1 MPGTLRII
9 ASLPRHLVDG
19 MQAAVETTHQLP
31 SIQRVVTARLS
42 SLDQGLRDLL
52 ALLPAVASDLERV
65 RATVEPQHQRVAAI
79 EAAIVVLP
87 AIAADLERVRANVE
101 PQHQRVAAIERTVTD
116 LNRRLRELDA
126 TLKFLETDV
135 EDATEH
141 LPDPPTPGPFARA
154 RETLVGRS

>member
-1 MPGTLRII
+1 MDRHLGLHIFSPASGRVTVTTEGMVGERRPWSHQVRSLPMLTTLRSI

-31 SIQRVVTARLS
+31 SLRRVVTARLG

-87 AIAADLERVRANVE
+87 GIAADLER
-101 PQHQRVAAIERTVTD
+101 
-116 LNRRLRELDA
+116 
-126 TLKFLETDV
+126 
-135 EDATEH
+135 
-141 LPDPPTPGPFARA
+141 
-154 RETLVGRS
+154 

>member
-1 MPGTLRII
+1 MLTTLRSI

-31 SIQRVVTARLS
+31 SLQRVVTAR
-42 SLDQGLRDLL
+42 
-52 ALLPAVASDLERV
+52 AAVASDLERV

-87 AIAADLERVRANVE
+87 
-101 PQHQRVAAIERTVTD
+101 
-116 LNRRLRELDA
+116 
-126 TLKFLETDV
+126 
-135 EDATEH
+135 H